1 MWRRGG
7 GAEGGTGRGAANT
20 NIRLIWCLHKESES
34 YSSVYMLKV
43 KVILV
48 SAPRNPRTYYR
59 MSKRYESVN
68 LSKWGIKM
76 WTCI

>member
-1 MWRRGG
+1 MWRRGAGG
-7 GAEGGTGRGAANT
+7 GAGTGRGTANT

-34 YSSVYMLKV
+34 YSGVYIMKV

-48 SAPRNPRTYYR
+48 SAPRNPCTYYR